1 MLSPYYCTK
10 YYIYLLYKTA
20 KNSIFITSFNTMK
33 TLFSRLF
40 FLTLAV
46 YVFASCTGDPLV
58 KPIKD
63 GIDAQNYEAA
73 IVAADSALLTDPTN
87 AMALYYRGYALNMK
101 AGATDDI
108 AAREAMYR
116 EMRSN
121 LVDARA
127 AFAAMEKAPAESE
140 QVTNL
145 ILNAWGR
152 EHNEA
157 IAYALDDSVMATVQ
171 NPLDYSIQHL
181 VNATSA
187 NPDSTLSY
195 DVLAQVYYMNSD
207 YEGAATAMARVI
219 ELKNPGEASE
229 YDRLASYNFL
239 MGKPDVAVNALEE
252 GLALYPDSTSLIQKM
267 ADGLFQTGD
276 TDRALELVEGLVE
289 NDPTNAQ
296 YRLVIGTQIYQRVMT
311 LSDSVSANSDMIY
324 EIRDEDEA
332 RVNELNAIN
341 EELRE
346 QIDML
351 TKRAEEALVAA
362 AEIEPNNPMIFN
374 TLGVVYQNKA
384 AALFDLRNNTVDNDE
399 AMSLDEL
406 AKAEATLAME
416 NYERAA
422 ELDPENPSYWESLF
436 RIYTSLGMLEEAEAA
451 MEKAGM

>member
-1 MLSPYYCTK
+1 
-10 YYIYLLYKTA
+10 
-20 KNSIFITSFNTMK
+20 MK
-33 TLFSRLF
+33 TLSSRLF

-58 KPIKD
+58 KPIKE
-63 GIDAQNYEAA
+63 GIDAQDYEAA
-73 IVAADSALLTDPTN
+73 IVAADSALLTNPSN
-87 AMALYYRGYALNMK
+87 AMALYYRGYAMNMK

-108 AAREAMYR
+108 TAREALYT

-127 AFAAMEKAPAESE
+127 AFATMEKAPAEAE
-140 QVTNL
+140 QVTNI

-152 EHNEA
+152 EHNKA
-157 IAYALDDSVMATVQ
+157 IEYALDDSVMATVE

-181 VNATSA
+181 VNATTA

-207 YEGAATAMARVI
+207 YEGAAEAMAKVI

-239 MGKPDVAVNALEE
+239 MGKPEVAVSALEE

-276 TDRALELVEGLVE
+276 TDRALELVEGLVK

-311 LSDSVSANSDMIY
+311 LSDSVSINSDLIY
-324 EIRDEDEA
+324 DLRDEDEA
-332 RVNELNAIN
+332 RVEELNAIN
-341 EELRE
+341 EELRG
-346 QIDML
+346 QIDLL
-351 TKRAEEALVAA
+351 TARAEEALIAA
-362 AEIEPNNPMIFN
+362 ADIEPENPMIFN

-384 AALFDLRNNTVDNDE
+384 AALFDQRNNTIDNDE
-399 AMSLDEL
+399 AMRLDEL
-406 AKAEATLAME
+406 AKAEASLAME

-422 ELDPENPSYWESLF
+422 ELDPDNTNYWESLF

>member
-1 MLSPYYCTK
+1 
-10 YYIYLLYKTA
+10 
-20 KNSIFITSFNTMK
+20 MK
-33 TLFSRLF
+33 TLFSRLL

-58 KPIKD
+58 KPIKE
-63 GIDAQNYEAA
+63 GIDAQDYEAA
-73 IVAADSALLTDPTN
+73 IVAADSALLTNPSN
-87 AMALYYRGYALNMK
+87 AMALYYRGYAMNMK

-108 AAREAMYR
+108 TAREALYT

-127 AFAAMEKAPAESE
+127 AFATMEKAPAEAE
-140 QVTNL
+140 QVTNI

-152 EHNEA
+152 EHNKA
-157 IAYALDDSVMATVQ
+157 IEYALDDSVMATVE

-181 VNATSA
+181 VNATTA

-207 YEGAATAMARVI
+207 YEGAAEAMAKVI

-239 MGKPDVAVNALEE
+239 MGKPEVAVSALEE

-276 TDRALELVEGLVE
+276 TDRALELVEGLVK

-311 LSDSVSANSDMIY
+311 LSDSVSTNSDLIY
-324 EIRDEDEA
+324 DLRDEDEA
-332 RVNELNAIN
+332 RVEELNAIN
-341 EELRE
+341 EELRG
-346 QIDML
+346 QIDLL
-351 TKRAEEALVAA
+351 TARAEEALIAA
-362 AEIEPNNPMIFN
+362 ADIEPENPMIFN

-384 AALFDLRNNTVDNDE
+384 AALFDQRNNTIDNDE
-399 AMSLDEL
+399 AMRLDEL
-406 AKAEATLAME
+406 AKAEASLAME

-422 ELDPENPSYWESLF
+422 ELDPDNTNYWESLF

>member
-1 MLSPYYCTK
+1 
-10 YYIYLLYKTA
+10 
-20 KNSIFITSFNTMK
+20 MK
-33 TLFSRLF
+33 TFSSRLF
-40 FLTLAV
+40 FLTLAI

-58 KPIKD
+58 KPIKE
-63 GIDAQNYEAA
+63 GIDAQDYEAA
-73 IVAADSALLTDPTN
+73 IVAADSALLTNPSN
-87 AMALYYRGYALNMK
+87 AMALYYRGYAMNMK

-108 AAREAMYR
+108 TAREALYT

-127 AFAAMEKAPAESE
+127 AFATMEKAPAEAE
-140 QVTNL
+140 QVTNI

-152 EHNEA
+152 EHNKA
-157 IAYALDDSVMATVQ
+157 IEYALDDSVMATVE

-181 VNATSA
+181 VNATTA

-207 YEGAATAMARVI
+207 YEGAAEAMAKVI

-239 MGKPDVAVNALEE
+239 MGKPEVAVSALEE

-276 TDRALELVEGLVE
+276 TDRALELVEGLVK

-311 LSDSVSANSDMIY
+311 LSDSVSTNSDLIY
-324 EIRDEDEA
+324 DLRNEDEA
-332 RVNELNAIN
+332 RVEELNAIN
-341 EELRE
+341 EELRG
-346 QIDML
+346 QIDLL
-351 TKRAEEALVAA
+351 TARAEEALIAA
-362 AEIEPNNPMIFN
+362 ADLEPENPMIFN

-384 AALFDLRNNTVDNDE
+384 AALFDQRNNTIDNDE
-399 AMSLDEL
+399 AMRLDEL
-406 AKAEATLAME
+406 AKAEASLAME

-422 ELDPENPSYWESLF
+422 ELDPDNTNYWESLF